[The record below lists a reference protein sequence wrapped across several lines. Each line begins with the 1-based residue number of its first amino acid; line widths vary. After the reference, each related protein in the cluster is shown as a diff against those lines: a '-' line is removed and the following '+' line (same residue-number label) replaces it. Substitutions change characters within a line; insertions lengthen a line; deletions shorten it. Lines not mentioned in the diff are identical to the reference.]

1 MLTVAKN
8 QHTGWDAQNRPIN
21 EYVFVASA
29 LSELPTDIYTDP
41 KNSEDHVIGNGSR
54 AWIPKEKSVY
64 GYDAGDQSWTLQFTM
79 NG

>member
-21 EYVFVASA
+21 EYVFVAST

-41 KNSEDHVIGNGSR
+41 KNNEVHVIGHGSR
-54 AWIPKEKSVY
+54 AWLPKTKSVY
-64 GYDAGDQSWTLQFTM
+64 GYDGDAKSWTLQFIM